1 MPTGVYPRKPRD
13 PDATTAKSR
22 DYRLPHNGYLI
33 CWAEGCFEYVQQGEK
48 FCAKHQHRPH
58 HNEAQLTAG
67 RAVP

>member
-13 PDATTAKSR
+13 PNAPRKERTDHLA
-22 DYRLPHNGYLI
+22 HNGYLI
-33 CWAEGCFEYVQQGEK
+33 CWAEGCFEYVRQGEK